1 MEQQI
6 RVAGSAKQF
15 LREMGRAERQD
26 LADALRSAFGD
37 GDRSPAV
44 GVRMTPEGF
53 RAVLLSIGYL
63 IVFRQMDEFEMKQY
77 DADRGVMIMDILT
90 ASEAQPF

>member
-6 RVAGSAKQF
+6 RLAGSAKQF

-26 LADALRSAFGD
+26 LADALKSAFGN
-37 GDRSPAV
+37 GNHFPVV

-53 RAVLLSIGYL
+53 RAMLLPIGYL
-63 IVFRQMDEFEMKQY
+63 IVFRQMDEFEIKQY
-77 DADRGVMIMDILT
+77 DTERGVMVMDILT